1 MSDSFLTLWIP
12 VCRGPLSMRFPRQ
25 DYWSGLPFPS
35 PGDLPD
41 PQIEPDPQNSWNS
54 PVLTGEFFNHWAT
67 REAHVQSKAYIF
79 KENCFWKL
87 YTEIQIGSL
96 AAGNIGL
103 YWLNGASRGQSAF
116 SSGRNYSFL
125 TLPTFSVDID
135 FEFWVQER
143 EMCGVHICT
152 NCSLLPFF
160 FFYWI

>member
-1 MSDSFLTLWIP
+1 MNSSLPGSSVHEISQARLLEWIAISFS
-12 VCRGPLSMRFPRQ
+12 RGSSRPMDWTHISCIDR
-25 DYWSGLPFPS
+25 W
-35 PGDLPD
+35 
-41 PQIEPDPQNSWNS
+41 
-54 PVLTGEFFNHWAT
+54 VLYHWAT

-87 YTEIQIGSL
+87 YTEIRIGSFV
-96 AAGNIGL
+96 AGNIGL
-103 YWLNGASRGQSAF
+103 CWWNGASRGQSAF

-125 TLPTFSVDID
+125 MLPTFSVDIN

-160 FFYWI
+160 